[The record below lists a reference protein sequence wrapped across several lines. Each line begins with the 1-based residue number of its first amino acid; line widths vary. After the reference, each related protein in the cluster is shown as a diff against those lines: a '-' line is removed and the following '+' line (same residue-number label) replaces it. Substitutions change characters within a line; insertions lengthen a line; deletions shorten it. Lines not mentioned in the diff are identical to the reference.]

1 MRCQV
6 RERGCPYQV
15 ALTQATHS
23 AHQRTA
29 LQIDSQQANL
39 TAAAERKRKWS
50 SRNDQHTSFQ
60 ALPPS
65 LAPDTRSSVLTA
77 PEIAAVIRLS
87 GRIFLSKEDP
97 GGQAAT

>member
-1 MRCQV
+1 M
-6 RERGCPYQV
+6 G
-15 ALTQATHS
+15 
-23 AHQRTA
+23 TA
-29 LQIDSQQANL
+29 LQIDNQQTNL

-60 ALPPS
+60 ALPPF